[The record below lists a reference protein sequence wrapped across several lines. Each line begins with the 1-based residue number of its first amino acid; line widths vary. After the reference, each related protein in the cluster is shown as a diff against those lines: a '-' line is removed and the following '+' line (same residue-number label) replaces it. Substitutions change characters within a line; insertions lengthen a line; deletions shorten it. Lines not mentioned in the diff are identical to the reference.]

1 MKEIFN
7 KCEGFQWDSGNSN
20 KSLIK
25 HSVTNPEC
33 EEVFFNQPI
42 IVVDDTKH
50 SKEEKRWFLLGRT
63 DQDRFLFI
71 VFTIRQELIRVISAR
86 DMNKKEREIY
96 NEEIKKDSEV

>member
-1 MKEIFN
+1 MI

-20 KSLIK
+20 KNFIK
-25 HSVTNPEC
+25 HRVTNPEC

-42 IVVDDTKH
+42 ILVDDTRH
-50 SKEEKRWFLLGRT
+50 SEEEKRWFLLGRT

-71 VFTIRQELIRVISAR
+71 VFTIRQDLIRVISAR

>member
-1 MKEIFN
+1 MKEIFD
-7 KCEGFQWDSGNSN
+7 KCEGFQWDPGNSN
-20 KSLIK
+20 KNLIK

-33 EEVFFNQPI
+33 EQVFFNQPM

-50 SKEEKRWFLLGRT
+50 SEKENRWFLLGRT

-96 NEEIKKDSEV
+96 NEEIKKDSEI